1 MKTTETVPVLNPEEN
16 KSDVYD
22 ASQWKLMWTSFR
34 KHRLAMIG
42 LIVVLLGYLVALFGE
57 FIAPYD
63 PEHRDMTSQYVPPM
77 RVHIFDGGLRPP
89 FIRPLEEI
97 QDPVTRVVHH
107 IEQPDVRLPVKLFV
121 HGDRYKF
128 WGLFW
133 TDLHLF
139 GVENS
144 ANINQRLHILGT
156 DQQSRDVFSR
166 LVIGT
171 RISLSIGLIGVSI
184 SFVLAIVMG
193 TISGYFGGVADTIIQ
208 RIIEV
213 LVSVPSLP
221 LWMALAVSIPLTWSI
236 TQVFFAITVILS
248 LVSWSGL
255 AREVRGK
262 VLSLRESDYVTS
274 AILDNAPTRR
284 ITMLHIVPGVMS
296 HLVASLTLAIPGM
309 ILGET
314 SLSFLGIGL
323 RAPAISWGVLLQ
335 DAQQVRT
342 LLMAPWLM
350 LPVLPVVL
358 FILAFN
364 FLGDGM
370 RDAADPYKS

>member
-1 MKTTETVPVLNPEEN
+1 MATATAPPFVSEETQA
-16 KSDVYD
+16 DVYD
-22 ASQWKLMWTSFR
+22 ASQWKLMWLGFR
-34 KHRLAMIG
+34 KHKLAMVG
-42 LIVVLLGYLVALFGE
+42 LVIVLVGYTVALFGE

-63 PEHRDMTSQYVPPM
+63 PEHRDAASQYVPPM
-77 RVHIFDGGLRPP
+77 RPRIFDDGLRAP
-89 FIRPLEEI
+89 FVYALDEQ
-97 QDPVTRVVHH
+97 QDPVTRIIRHEL
-107 IEQPDVRLPVKLFV
+107 IRDERLPLRFFV
-121 HGDRYKF
+121 RGDRYKF

-139 GVENS
+139 GLGPDTE
-144 ANINQRLHILGT
+144 QRIYLLGT
-156 DQQSRDVFSR
+156 DQQARDLFSR
-166 LVIGT
+166 IVIGT
-171 RISLSIGLIGVSI
+171 RISLSIGLIGVAI
-184 SFVLAIVMG
+184 SFVLAIVLG

-221 LWMALAVSIPLTWSI
+221 LWMALAVSIPLTWTI
-236 TQVFFAITVILS
+236 TQVFFAITLILS

-262 VLSLRESDYVTS
+262 VLSLRESDFITAAS
-274 AILDNAPTRR
+274 LDNAPTRR
-284 ITMLHIVPGVMS
+284 VMMIHVVPGVLS
-296 HLVASLTLAIPGM
+296 HLIASLTLALPGM

-323 RAPAISWGVLLQ
+323 RAPAISWGVLLN

-342 LLMAPWLM
+342 LLLAPWLM
-350 LPVLPVVL
+350 LSVMPVVV

-364 FLGDGM
+364 FLGDGL